1 MASSGISTFSNGFG
15 EVYADRVRFNV
26 KKGWLG
32 GTVEEE
38 FAMRHITSVRCE
50 TTRSPVWGAILVI
63 VGLLLLSNGGGAA
76 LIGLIAGGI
85 GILLL
90 IGSPS
95 VTINTAGG
103 ERRTSVGTP
112 MQKNEANEYSSA
124 VRRALFP
131 E

>member
-1 MASSGISTFSNGFG
+1 VASTGLSTFTNSFG

-26 KKGWLG
+26 KKGWFG

-50 TTRSPVWGAILVI
+50 TTRSLLWGIILVI
-63 VGLLLLSNGGGAA
+63 IGVVVLSNGGGAA
-76 LIGLIAGGI
+76 LIGLIMAGI
-85 GILLL
+85 GVLLL

-103 ERRTSVGTP
+103 ERRTSVGSP
-112 MQKNEANEYSSA
+112 LQRSEANEYSSA

>member
-1 MASSGISTFSNGFG
+1 MASVGLSTFNNSFG
-15 EVYADRVRFNV
+15 AVYSDRICFNV
-26 KKGWLG
+26 KKMWFSGA
-32 GTVEEE
+32 VQEE
-38 FAMRHITSVRCE
+38 FAMRHVTSIRTE
-50 TTRSPVWGAILVI
+50 TTRSPGWGIIMVLL
-63 VGLLLLSNGGGAA
+63 GLALLSSGGGAA
-76 LIGLIAGGI
+76 VLGLILGGI

-103 ERRTSVGTP
+103 ERRTSVGSP
-112 MQKNEANEYSSA
+112 FQAGEANEYASA